1 MAGRMVPRLGYFF
14 IPVYSAPHPGAACE
28 RSHVGLRGG
37 ESQSAG
43 CVLSRVP
50 VGISGDRSS
59 SGAAA
64 QAISFPGGSLP
75 DPRAARRQEFYHR
88 DQGVLFSST
97 CIIRCVRKRTVVS
110 WQPNLADFEKIGSMD
125 RLLGVMTVA
134 SLLLIG
140 LVLASVRREHI
151 RVEYSISWLVAGL
164 ALLVLSLWKS
174 LDQRIAL
181 ALKIP
186 DLAVTLLTVCG
197 VLFLGVLFAFS
208 LRLSQL
214 KDSSIKLAQRV
225 AILEYRL
232 ESLAAESA
240 LNTAPMRAD
249 AAGAYGT
256 RAKMGQSVR

>member
-1 MAGRMVPRLGYFF
+1 
-14 IPVYSAPHPGAACE
+14 
-28 RSHVGLRGG
+28 
-37 ESQSAG
+37 
-43 CVLSRVP
+43 
-50 VGISGDRSS
+50 
-59 SGAAA
+59 
-64 QAISFPGGSLP
+64 
-75 DPRAARRQEFYHR
+75 
-88 DQGVLFSST
+88 
-97 CIIRCVRKRTVVS
+97 
-110 WQPNLADFEKIGSMD
+110 MD

-232 ESLAAESA
+232 ESLAVESA
-240 LNTAPMRAD
+240 PNTAPMRAD

>member
-1 MAGRMVPRLGYFF
+1 
-14 IPVYSAPHPGAACE
+14 
-28 RSHVGLRGG
+28 
-37 ESQSAG
+37 
-43 CVLSRVP
+43 
-50 VGISGDRSS
+50 
-59 SGAAA
+59 
-64 QAISFPGGSLP
+64 
-75 DPRAARRQEFYHR
+75 
-88 DQGVLFSST
+88 
-97 CIIRCVRKRTVVS
+97 
-110 WQPNLADFEKIGSMD
+110 MD
-125 RLLGVMTVA
+125 RLLGVMTIA

-186 DLAVTLLTVCG
+186 DLAVTLLTICG
-197 VLFLGVLFAFS
+197 VVFLGVLFAFS

-232 ESLAAESA
+232 ESLAAEVA
-240 LNTAPMRAD
+240 PNNIPMRAD
-249 AAGAYGT
+249 AAGVDGA
-256 RAKMGQSVR
+256 RAKRGQSVR

>member
-1 MAGRMVPRLGYFF
+1 
-14 IPVYSAPHPGAACE
+14 
-28 RSHVGLRGG
+28 
-37 ESQSAG
+37 
-43 CVLSRVP
+43 
-50 VGISGDRSS
+50 
-59 SGAAA
+59 
-64 QAISFPGGSLP
+64 
-75 DPRAARRQEFYHR
+75 
-88 DQGVLFSST
+88 
-97 CIIRCVRKRTVVS
+97 
-110 WQPNLADFEKIGSMD
+110 MD
-125 RLLGVMTVA
+125 RLFGVMTVA

-186 DLAVTLLTVCG
+186 DLAVTVLTICG
-197 VLFLGVLFAFS
+197 VVFLGVLFAFS

-232 ESLAAESA
+232 ETLAAESA
-240 LNTAPMRAD
+240 SNNTSMRAD
-249 AAGAYGT
+249 AAGAHGT
-256 RAKMGQSVR
+256 RAKLGQSVR

>member
-1 MAGRMVPRLGYFF
+1 
-14 IPVYSAPHPGAACE
+14 
-28 RSHVGLRGG
+28 
-37 ESQSAG
+37 
-43 CVLSRVP
+43 
-50 VGISGDRSS
+50 
-59 SGAAA
+59 
-64 QAISFPGGSLP
+64 
-75 DPRAARRQEFYHR
+75 
-88 DQGVLFSST
+88 
-97 CIIRCVRKRTVVS
+97 
-110 WQPNLADFEKIGSMD
+110 MD

-140 LVLASVRREHI
+140 LVLSSVRREHI

-225 AILEYRL
+225 AILEFHV
-232 ESLAAESA
+232 ESLAAQRA
-240 LNTAPMRAD
+240 INNTPARAD
-249 AAGAYGT
+249 AASAQGRL
-256 RAKMGQSVR
+256 RASTDVPLKPGQSVR

>member
-1 MAGRMVPRLGYFF
+1 
-14 IPVYSAPHPGAACE
+14 
-28 RSHVGLRGG
+28 
-37 ESQSAG
+37 
-43 CVLSRVP
+43 
-50 VGISGDRSS
+50 
-59 SGAAA
+59 
-64 QAISFPGGSLP
+64 
-75 DPRAARRQEFYHR
+75 
-88 DQGVLFSST
+88 
-97 CIIRCVRKRTVVS
+97 
-110 WQPNLADFEKIGSMD
+110 LADFEKIGNMD

-232 ESLAAESA
+232 ESLAAESVP
-240 LNTAPMRAD
+240 NTAPMRVD